1 MTTHFSAMEPGP
13 LRRLYDNYTECLT
26 LDQAYLAEL
35 GSTEALDLDRL
46 ESFILA
52 RTELLAEAEPSLK
65 ALGDLD
71 AAGAEAED
79 PGRQALVRR
88 VAEVLEEVNGLE
100 SRLSDFLGERLREVG
115 ESLSQLRRVQ
125 PVLQRYSHTGGDK
138 TEPSLITRHE

>member
-1 MTTHFSAMEPGP
+1 MTTHFSAMEPEP
-13 LRRLYDNYTECLT
+13 LRRLYDNYTECLN

-35 GSTEALDLDRL
+35 GSNDALDLDRL

-52 RTELLAEAEPSLK
+52 RTELLAEAEPNLK

-79 PGRQALVRR
+79 PARQALMRR
-88 VAEVLEEVNGLE
+88 LAEVLEEVTGLE
-100 SRLSDFLGERLREVG
+100 GRLSDFLGERLREVG
-115 ESLSQLRRVQ
+115 ETISQLRRVQ
-125 PVLQRYSHTGGDK
+125 PVFQRYSQPGGDK